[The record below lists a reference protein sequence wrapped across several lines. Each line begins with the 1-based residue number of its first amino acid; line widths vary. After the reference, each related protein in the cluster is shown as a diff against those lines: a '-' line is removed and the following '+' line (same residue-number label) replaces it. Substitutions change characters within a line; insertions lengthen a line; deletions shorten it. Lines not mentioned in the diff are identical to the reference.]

1 MLHNAATEPEVVEFA
16 LFLKRMGAIAPTQA
30 GPPMLPPRLVR
41 RLVLAPMVI
50 VIALG
55 VIVLSPCWACSRCCS
70 GWWSGQDRLPSGEV
84 IACGPRGTGG

>member
-41 RLVLAPMVI
+41 R
-50 VIALG
+50 
-55 VIVLSPCWACSRCCS
+55 CSHP
-70 GWWSGQDRLPSGEV
+70 GWSADSYWR
-84 IACGPRGTGG
+84 RW